1 VIASYALPTLAG
13 LATVGGWE
21 TWSSGQF
28 ASIGR
33 EVAGP
38 FLGYWLFLGGAA
50 SMAVIFLSYVLWWS
64 RLASA
69 MAQDRHLPGFLRP
82 LHPRYGTPHRILLS
96 YALIYS
102 AMAALPFEK
111 ILVADIWL
119 TGASNMILQASL
131 IRSRNQDTGGPGF
144 RVPGGTIGVWLN
156 AALPASTWLL
166 VILLTAEE
174 HGYVGATALLA
185 GPLYWSVKGIR
196 SGQFTT

>member
-1 VIASYALPTLAG
+1 MWFYSGYYEVSAAAEEIDNPARNIPLCLLILSPVVIASYALPTLAG
-13 LATVGGWE
+13 LTTVGGWE

-28 ASIGR
+28 ATIGR

-82 LHPRYGTPHRILLS
+82 LHPRYGTPHRILLA
-96 YALIYS
+96 YAIIYS

-111 ILVADIWL
+111 LLVADIWL

-131 IRSRNQDTGGPGF
+131 IRSRNQDTGEQVSACRGEPSACG
-144 RVPGGTIGVWLN
+144 
-156 AALPASTWLL
+156 
-166 VILLTAEE
+166 
-174 HGYVGATALLA
+174 
-185 GPLYWSVKGIR
+185 
-196 SGQFTT
+196 